1 MTILEVV
8 GRICNRGGDL
18 LECEMEWMRAADAV
32 LFAADRL
39 AQCSDFSSLFVL
51 VGCIKA
57 LKALGRILP
66 GKAE

>member
-1 MTILEVV
+1 
-8 GRICNRGGDL
+8 
-18 LECEMEWMRAADAV
+18 MEWMRAADAV